1 MYVKNCRRWELDEM
15 RRKGSQNA
23 LNFSTFSSI
32 FPFPLLSLSLHL
44 NIGNFF
50 QNNRSHKHNLV
61 PHATLSNYNT
71 HSITVFEYYTY
82 ITVTVFELKTIDTNH
97 PSFLFISFPIA
108 QCIFLQK
115 DESN

>member
-1 MYVKNCRRWELDEM
+1 MYVKNCGRWELDEM
-15 RRKGSQNA
+15 RRKGGQNA
-23 LNFSTFSSI
+23 LNLNTFSPI
-32 FPFPLLSLSLHL
+32 FPFPLLSLSPSKHGV
-44 NIGNFF
+44 IFF

-97 PSFLFISFPIA
+97 PSFFFISFPIA